1 MTVRRL
7 FLITMLALVALAAI
21 TASVYVT
28 YTDAVIHQQEALNY
42 RHQAFLLSKEMEAD
56 SATLTNTVRLFTV
69 TGEKK
74 WRDAYFYILDKAAGK
89 VARKDGTTI
98 AFSEKVKALS
108 LTKKEEGHLLQS
120 KAESDGLVVIE
131 VEVMDAVD
139 AHVKEFGYGIDY
151 LANKTQEIN
160 AQTLRLFDD
169 GYYHFI
175 GKIAAEISQFNDL
188 LFKRVENQIATAS
201 EKASTMQSIFFICL
215 IVLVVA
221 TLSLIYYISYFLK
234 KCLGGEPG
242 PLSDIARKISEGD
255 LMTDMAVIS
264 GDKNSLTASMNAMQS
279 KLTDVVRQIQ
289 GNADQISTAAAQVS
303 DTATSLSSTASEQA
317 ASVEETSASVE
328 QMGASIS
335 QNSENS
341 QTTDNIARESATA
354 ASEGGEAVAGT
365 VKAMTQIAEKISI
378 IEEIA
383 YQTNMLALNAAIE
396 AARAGEHG
404 KGFAVV
410 AAEVRKLA
418 ERSQVAASE
427 ISSLTGD
434 SVKVAEKAG
443 ALLEKMVPDIA
454 KTAELVQEISASSDE
469 QSSGVGQIAHAMK
482 QLDKATQQNAAGSEE
497 LAATAEQMQGQSE
510 KLQELVSFFRVNEQ
524 DQGLAVS
531 GTYQEGQR
539 IAKVAA
545 KMTAP
550 LKVSQASSV
559 QMAPAATSH
568 ATEIDESKFE
578 RF

>member
-7 FLITMLALVALAAI
+7 FLITMLALVALAI
-21 TASVYVT
+21 MTASVYVT
-28 YTDAVIHQQEALNY
+28 YTDAVKNQQQALDY

-56 SATLTNTVRLFTV
+56 SAGLTNTVRLYTV

-139 AHVKEFGYGIDY
+139 AHVKKFGYGVDF
-151 LANKTQEIN
+151 LSNKTPEIE

-169 GYYHFI
+169 GYYHFL
-175 GKIAAEISQFNDL
+175 GKIAGEIAQFNSL
-188 LFKRVENQIATAS
+188 LFKRVETQITTAS
-201 EKASTMQSIFFICL
+201 EKASTMQSIFFACL
-215 IVLVVA
+215 IALVVA

-234 KCLGGEPG
+234 KCIGGEPG

-255 LMTDMAVIS
+255 LMIDMSVLP
-264 GDKNSLTASMNAMQS
+264 GDKSSLTASMNAMQT
-279 KLTDVVRQIQ
+279 KLTDVVTQIQ

-317 ASVEETSASVE
+317 SSVEETSASVE

-341 QTTDNIARESATA
+341 QTTDNIARESASA
-354 ASEGGEAVAGT
+354 ATEGGEAVAGT
-365 VKAMTQIAEKISI
+365 VQAMTQIAEKISI

-434 SVKVAEKAG
+434 SVKVAETAG
-443 ALLEKMVPDIA
+443 KLLEKMVPDIA
-454 KTAELVQEISASSDE
+454 KTAELVQEISASSEE
-469 QSSGVGQIAHAMK
+469 QSSGVGQITQAMQ
-482 QLDKATQQNAAGSEE
+482 QLDRATQQNAAGSEE

-510 KLQELVSFFRVNEQ
+510 KLQELVSFFRVTGT
-524 DQGLAVS
+524 DQARPISNIHHERQAPMAPVAKEIVS
-531 GTYQEGQR
+531 
-539 IAKVAA
+539 
-545 KMTAP
+545 P
-550 LKVSQASSV
+550 KVSQPIAKPV
-559 QMAPAATSH
+559 ATAVPSL
-568 ATEIDESKFE
+568 TNEIDESKFE